1 MRPKFKLALYFFL
14 INTFID
20 YFQEKKDLVTGSNLK
35 KFASLVLIVIDQ
47 DHIRR
52 RANSRPLNSVPS
64 FLFFKNI
71 KSMATVFE
79 VTECFG
85 TYIDWIFFSEI
96 VFIMQV
102 ADRPGDIS
110 ILTHI
115 FVSDNRTVVLYL
127 GAACSWKLA
136 VILKIQYYPPTTSS
150 FWRNF
155 LFLFEFPFTCFILL
169 LLVINYCNCVVTSTH
184 TSSAL

>member
-1 MRPKFKLALYFFL
+1 MHLKLIFFL
-14 INTFID
+14 INI
-20 YFQEKKDLVTGSNLK
+20 YFQVKKGLGHNNQQSQIRHLWSWNFTSRS
-35 KFASLVLIVIDQ
+35 KFN
-47 DHIRR
+47 IRR
-52 RANSRPLNSVPS
+52 RGPIPDQATFRVQITFSLQE
-64 FLFFKNI
+64 NI

-85 TYIDWIFFSEI
+85 TYIWIFFSEI

-127 GAACSWKLA
+127 GAACSWK
-136 VILKIQYYPPTTSS
+136 
-150 FWRNF
+150 
-155 LFLFEFPFTCFILL
+155 
-169 LLVINYCNCVVTSTH
+169 
-184 TSSAL
+184 

>member
-1 MRPKFKLALYFFL
+1 MHLKLIFFFL
-14 INTFID
+14 INIFSG
-20 YFQEKKDLVTGSNLK
+20 EKGLGHNNQQPQIRHLWSWNFTSRS
-35 KFASLVLIVIDQ
+35 KFN
-47 DHIRR
+47 IRR
-52 RANSRPLNSVPS
+52 GPIPDQAAFRVQILSPQE
-64 FLFFKNI
+64 NI

-85 TYIDWIFFSEI
+85 TYIWIFFSEI

-127 GAACSWKLA
+127 GAACSWK
-136 VILKIQYYPPTTSS
+136 
-150 FWRNF
+150 
-155 LFLFEFPFTCFILL
+155 
-169 LLVINYCNCVVTSTH
+169 
-184 TSSAL
+184 